1 MRTIVLSLFLFAITP
16 PMFAAN
22 LDTELASIA
31 NDAAHPLA
39 SLSVLAVRN
48 GQIVY
53 QRQFGQR
60 YIDNMNL
67 ANSRPANES
76 TLYRVASISKLVTT
90 LGVLKLVEDGKLALD
105 TDVSVYLGYRLR
117 NPHFPNNPITLRM
130 LLTHTSSLRDD
141 AGYYWEAK
149 LHVDLQDVLLTERKH
164 FGKGAMWANNAK
176 PGDYFHYANLP
187 WGVIATIIEKVSGER
202 FDRLMKRLILDP
214 MQLRGGFHPADFSS
228 RELDNLAT
236 LYRKRSEQN
245 GQEVWHPT
253 GPWIAQVD
261 DYSKHAPIPRADRDY
276 RIGSNGSLF
285 APQGGL
291 RISTADLGKIMLM
304 LMNDG
309 KHGDQFI
316 LKKETL
322 VMMFTRAWQ
331 YDGKNGNNYYG
342 SRKAFFNAW
351 GLGNQQF
358 LDLTGE
364 HSGDRLIED
373 GGFTGVGHQ
382 GDAWGLRGTLVFDR
396 KKKHG
401 MIFLSSGSGFNPE
414 TYRGK
419 YSSRYRFEELILTAL
434 YRYAILETK

>member
-1 MRTIVLSLFLFAITP
+1 MRTIVLSLFLAITP
-16 PMFAAN
+16 PMFATN
-22 LDTELASIA
+22 LDTELASIVNNPA
-31 NDAAHPLA
+31 YPLA
-39 SLSVLAVRN
+39 SLSVLTVRN
-48 GQIVY
+48 GQVVY
-53 QRQFGQR
+53 QKQFGQR
-60 YIDNMNL
+60 YIDNTNL
-67 ANSRPANES
+67 AHSKPANES

-90 LGVLKLVEDGKLALD
+90 LGVLKLVEDDKLALD

-117 NPHFPNNPITLRM
+117 NPYFSDEPITLRM

-149 LHVDLQDVLLTERKH
+149 LNVDLQDVLLVEGKYY
-164 FGKGAMWANNAK
+164 GKGAMWASNAK

-187 WGVIATIIEKVSGER
+187 WGVIATIMEKVSGER
-202 FDRLMKRLILDP
+202 FDRLMKRLLLDP

-228 RELDNLAT
+228 WELDNLAT
-236 LYRKRSEQN
+236 LYRKRTEKD
-245 GQEVWHPT
+245 GQEIWDPS
-253 GPWIAQVD
+253 GPWVAQVD
-261 DYSKHAPIPRADRDY
+261 DYSNHAPIPRADRDY
-276 RIGSNGSLF
+276 RIGSNGTLF

-291 RISTADLGKIMLM
+291 RISAADLGKIMLM

-309 KHGDQFI
+309 KHGDKLI

-322 VMMFTRAWQ
+322 AMMFNRAWQ
-331 YDGKNGNNYYG
+331 YDGKNGNNSYG
-342 SRKAFFNAW
+342 NRKAFFNAW

-364 HSGDRLIED
+364 KSGDRLIED

-396 KKKHG
+396 EKKHG
-401 MIFLSSGSGFNPE
+401 MIFLSSGPGFNPE
-414 TYRGK
+414 TYRGQ

-434 YRYAILETK
+434 YRYAILKAK